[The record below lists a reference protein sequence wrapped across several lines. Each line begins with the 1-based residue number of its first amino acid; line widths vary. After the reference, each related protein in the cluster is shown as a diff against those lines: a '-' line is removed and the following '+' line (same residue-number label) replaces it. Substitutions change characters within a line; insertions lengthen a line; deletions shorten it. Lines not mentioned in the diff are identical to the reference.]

1 MRLSIGRADKSPLA
15 RWFWTIDR
23 PLLAML
29 LVLIGV
35 GIIAVA
41 AASPAASLRLSDG
54 ATRVPPLHFLQR
66 QLIWVAAGVPLMLGI
81 SMLTRDG
88 ARRFALG
95 GFAFFFLLLML
106 VPIIGV
112 ETNGAQRWIRLPGF
126 QLQPVEFLKPFFAVS
141 TAWLFAMRFEDRS
154 LPVLPAGGFFLCLI
168 VGLLVTQPDF
178 GQAALVIAVWL
189 VQAVLAGLPLIFV
202 GLAVLVVLGGL
213 FVAYQF
219 EPHIR
224 NRLDGFL
231 HGEGD
236 TYQVD
241 RALDCFRSGG
251 LYGAGPGEGTAK
263 FRLPEAQTDYIF
275 SVIGEEFGAI
285 ACLALALLYLAIVLR
300 VLLQLLDE
308 EDPFTLIAATGLV
321 VQFGG
326 QALINMSVNV
336 ALAPAKGMTL
346 PFVSHG
352 GSSFLAT
359 AVAMGLLLALTR
371 RNRYLKASPYLQSGP
386 LQSRQAKPGAR
397 IPAGLPAE

>member
-41 AASPAASLRLSDG
+41 AASPAAALRLSG
-54 ATRVPPLHFLQR
+54 GTTEVPPLFFLQR
-66 QLIWVAAGVPLMLGI
+66 QLMWVAVGVPLMLGI
-81 SMLTRDG
+81 SMLSKET
-88 ARRFALG
+88 ARRVSLG
-95 GFAFFFLLLML
+95 GFLLFLLLLML
-106 VPIIGV
+106 VPVIGA
-112 ETNGAQRWIRLPGF
+112 ENNGAQRWIQLPGF
-126 QLQPVEFLKPFFAVS
+126 QMQPIEFLKPFFVVT

-154 LPVLPAGGFFLCLI
+154 LPVIPAGAVALGVI
-168 VGLLVTQPDF
+168 VTFLVTQPDF
-178 GQAALVIAVWL
+178 GQAALVIAIWL
-189 VQAVLAGLPLIFV
+189 VQAVLAGLPLIF
-202 GLAVLVVLGGL
+202 LALAIVALIGGL
-213 FVAYQF
+213 VLAYQF

-224 NRLDGFL
+224 NRIDGFL

-285 ACLALALLYLAIVLR
+285 ACFALALLYLAIVLR

-308 EDPFTLIAATGLV
+308 DDPFTLIAATGLV
-321 VQFGG
+321 AQFGG

-336 ALAPAKGMTL
+336 ALAPSKGMTL

-359 AVAMGLLLALTR
+359 AVSMGLLLALTR
-371 RNRYLKASPYLQSGP
+371 RNRHLKSSPYLQSGP
-386 LQSRQAKPGAR
+386 V
-397 IPAGLPAE
+397 PA

>member
-1 MRLSIGRADKSPLA
+1 MMLSLGRADKSPLA

-41 AASPAASLRLSDG
+41 AASPAAALRLSG
-54 ATRVPPLHFLQR
+54 GTTEVPPLFFLQR
-66 QLIWVAAGVPLMLGI
+66 QLLWVAAGVPLMLGI
-81 SMLTRDG
+81 SMLTKDA
-88 ARRFALG
+88 ARRASLG
-95 GFAFFFLLLML
+95 GFGLFLLLLML
-106 VPIIGV
+106 VPIIGA
-112 ETNGAQRWIRLPGF
+112 ENNGAQRWIQLPGF
-126 QLQPVEFLKPFFAVS
+126 QMQPIEFLKPFFVVS

-154 LPVLPAGGFFLCLI
+154 LPVIPAGAAVLGLI
-168 VGLLVTQPDF
+168 VAFLVTQPDF
-178 GQAALVIAVWL
+178 GQAALVIAIWL
-189 VQAVLAGLPLIFV
+189 VQAVLAGLPLVIL
-202 GLAVLVVLGGL
+202 GLAIVALLGGL
-213 FVAYQF
+213 VLAYQF

-224 NRLDGFL
+224 NRIDGFL

-285 ACLALALLYLAIVLR
+285 ACFALALLYLAIVLR

-308 EDPFTLIAATGLV
+308 DDPFTLIAATGLV
-321 VQFGG
+321 AQFGG

-336 ALAPAKGMTL
+336 ALAPSKGMTL

-371 RNRYLKASPYLQSGP
+371 RNRHLKSSPYLQSGP
-386 LQSRQAKPGAR
+386 V
-397 IPAGLPAE
+397 PA

>member
-1 MRLSIGRADKSPLA
+1 MSPFNLSLGRADKSPIA

-29 LVLIGV
+29 MVLIGI

-41 AASPAASLRLSDG
+41 AASPAAAVRLSDG
-54 ATRVPPLHFLQR
+54 VTKMPPLHFLYR
-66 QLIWVAAGVPLMLGI
+66 QLIWVAAGVPVMLGI
-81 SMLTRDG
+81 SMLTKDA

-95 GFAFFFLLLML
+95 GFALFLLLLML
-106 VPIIGV
+106 VPVIGA
-112 ETNGAQRWIRLPGF
+112 ETNGAQRWIQLPGF
-126 QLQPVEFLKPFFAVS
+126 QLQPIEFLKPFFAIT

-154 LPVLPAGGFFLCLI
+154 LPVIPAGAMLLLLI
-168 VGLLVTQPDF
+168 VGFLVMQPDF
-178 GQAALVIAVWL
+178 GQSALVIAIWL
-189 VQAVLAGLPLIFV
+189 VQAVLAGLPLIFLGLSLV
-202 GLAVLVVLGGL
+202 GLVAGLVL
-213 FVAYQF
+213 AYQF
-219 EPHIR
+219 EPHVR
-224 NRLDGFL
+224 NRIDGYL

-285 ACLALALLYLAIVLR
+285 VCFALALLYLAIVLR

-308 EDPFTLIAATGLV
+308 DDPFTLLAATGLV

-326 QALINMSVNV
+326 QALINMSVNL
-336 ALAPAKGMTL
+336 ALAPSKGMTL

-352 GSSFLAT
+352 GSSFLAMS
-359 AVAMGLLLALTR
+359 VAMGLLLALTR
-371 RNRYLKASPYLQSGP
+371 RNRHLKSSPYLQP
-386 LQSRQAKPGAR
+386 LPGA
-397 IPAGLPAE
+397 A